1 MAIHWDAIAAEIAQL
16 TGTVTNGIQVNEVG
30 GGCINTAAVLRYGQT
45 TCFVKCNRAALL
57 PMFIA
62 EAAGLNTLATA
73 GAIRV
78 PQPIATGAVGNTA
91 FIAMEAIDLHRR
103 VTDCAIEL
111 AGEQLAALHQVTQAQ
126 YGWQQDNTIGATPQ
140 YNQMTDDWVT
150 FWRERR
156 LGFQLKLAAV
166 NGYKG
171 RLQERGAL
179 LLESLPVLINHHPV
193 ASLLHGDLWNGNLGY
208 DAHDQPVLFDPAVYY
223 GDRET
228 DLAMT
233 ELFGG
238 FSTRFY
244 AAYRAAWALPVEYNT
259 RRYLYQL
266 YHILNH
272 LNLFGHSYLRQAE
285 EIIDRLLAE
294 CH

>member
-1 MAIHWDAIAAEIAQL
+1 MTIHWEDIAAEVFHI
-16 TGTVTNGIQVNEVG
+16 TGTLPGAIQVSEVG
-30 GGCINTAAVLRYGQT
+30 GGCINTAAILRCGQAT
-45 TCFVKCNRAALL
+45 YFIKCNRAALL

-62 EAAGLNTLATA
+62 ESAGLTTLATA
-73 GAIRV
+73 GVIRV
-78 PQPIATGAVGNTA
+78 PQPIGTGTIGNTA
-91 FIAMEAIDLHRR
+91 WIAMEHVVLHRR
-103 VTDCAIEL
+103 ANDRALAL
-111 AGEQLAALHQVTQAQ
+111 AGEQLAALHQVTHSQ
-126 YGWQQDNTIGATPQ
+126 YGWHQDNTIGATPQ
-140 YNQMTDDWVT
+140 YNQSATDWVQ
-150 FWRERR
+150 FWREQR
-156 LGFQLKLAAV
+156 LGLQLKLAAA

-171 RLQERGAL
+171 QLQERGNL
-179 LLESLPVLINHHPV
+179 LLEQLPMLINHNPV

-208 DAHDQPVLFDPAVYY
+208 DVQEQPVLFDPAVYY

-244 AAYRAAWALPVEYNT
+244 AAYRATWPLPVEYNT

-272 LNLFGHSYLRQAE
+272 LNLFGYSYLGQAE
-285 EIIDRLLAE
+285 DMINRLLAE